1 MSSIENNTTTTND
14 SAESTR
20 NFFNRYFTE
29 SISYPSNQVDAVVA
43 FFRSRGFDELASNS
57 VAAVLLQQTKI
68 DNVNV
73 FELLDTLKS
82 YDKLKLSSLVTA
94 ILNANRSKIS
104 ILGYK
109 ENKTTTVIEARN
121 ILY

>member
-1 MSSIENNTTTTND
+1 MSSVTQIQTSND

-20 NFFNRYFTE
+20 RFFNRFFTE
-29 SISYPSNQVDAVVA
+29 SLSYPSNQVDAVIA

-57 VAAVLLQQTKI
+57 VSAVLLEQAKK
-68 DNVNV
+68 DGVNV
-73 FELLDTLKS
+73 FELLDELRS
-82 YDKLKLSSLVTA
+82 FDKVKLTNLVTA

-104 ILGYK
+104 ILGYREDK
-109 ENKTTTVIEARN
+109 PSTLTEARN

>member
-1 MSSIENNTTTTND
+1 MSSNIDTNPSND

-29 SISYPSNQVDAVVA
+29 SVSYPSNQVDAVVA
-43 FFRSRGFDELASNS
+43 FFRSRGFDKLASNS
-57 VAAVLLQQTKI
+57 VAAVLLQQTKV

-73 FELLDTLKS
+73 FELLDTLKG
-82 YDKLKLSSLVTA
+82 YDKVKLSSLVTA
-94 ILNANRSKIS
+94 ILNANRSKVS

-109 ENKTTTVIEARN
+109 EEKVSKVIESRN

>member
-1 MSSIENNTTTTND
+1 MSSIKTTTPD

-20 NFFNRYFTE
+20 QFFNRYFTE
-29 SISYPSNQVDAVVA
+29 SVSYPSNQVDAVVA

-57 VAAVLLQQTKI
+57 VAAVLLQQTKV

-73 FELLDTLKS
+73 FELLDTLKGF
-82 YDKLKLSSLVTA
+82 DKVKLSNLVTA
-94 ILNANRSKIS
+94 ILNSNRSKVS
-104 ILGYK
+104 ILAYK
-109 ENKTTTVIEARN
+109 IQNSFSTIEARN

>member
-1 MSSIENNTTTTND
+1 MSSYTDPNPNKD

-57 VAAVLLQQTKI
+57 VAAVLLQQTKV

-73 FELLDTLKS
+73 FELLDTLKGF
-82 YDKLKLSSLVTA
+82 DKVKLSNLVTS
-94 ILNANRSKIS
+94 ILNANRSKVS

-109 ENKTTTVIEARN
+109 ETKTSTLIESRN
-121 ILY
+121 ILF

>member
-1 MSSIENNTTTTND
+1 MSSYTDPNANKD

-57 VAAVLLQQTKI
+57 VAAVLLQQTKV

-73 FELLDTLKS
+73 FELLDTLKGF
-82 YDKLKLSSLVTA
+82 DKVKLSNLVTSV
-94 ILNANRSKIS
+94 LNANRSKVS

-109 ENKTTTVIEARN
+109 ETKTSTLIESRN
-121 ILY
+121 ILF

>member
-1 MSSIENNTTTTND
+1 MSSFKTTVTD

-20 NFFNRYFTE
+20 LFFNRFFTE

-68 DNVNV
+68 DNINV
-73 FELLDTLKS
+73 FELLDSLKTF
-82 YDKLKLSSLVTA
+82 DKVKLSNLVTA
-94 ILNANRSKIS
+94 ILNANRSKVS
-104 ILGYK
+104 LLGYRDNTK
-109 ENKTTTVIEARN
+109 QSSLESRN